1 MKTFGTADWAR
12 ELERRGE
19 LLRVREQLS
28 SDLELAAD
36 ANIYRSVIRESQ
48 AIGTG
53 ADWRNP
59 GTGDTVTA
67 VREGQN
73 GVRVTVG
80 RGESAAGFYKLTLE

>member
-1 MKTFGTADWAR
+1 MISSIVVTADNCTFTVRAR
-12 ELERRGE
+12 EGDA
-19 LLRVREQLS
+19 
-28 SDLELAAD
+28 DLELAAD
-36 ANIYRSVIRESQ
+36 ANIYRSVIRESP